1 MQKLPI
7 SLFLCFLLIGSSCNK
22 TTLIDSRSSNEV
34 IALENLADS
43 IKNKLSTIEGT
54 FAVQFSSIDRPEL
67 KLSINADSVFHAAS
81 TMKTPV
87 LYEIMKQHELG
98 NKLLSD
104 SLLVTNRFTSIVDG
118 SSYSMQVS
126 EDSEAALYEYLGEK
140 KTVLELAVLMI
151 TQSSNLATNI
161 LMETYRGPQV
171 TQSMREI
178 GADDIQVLRGVED
191 LKAFNAGRNNET
203 TAKDLWILFRELS
216 IGTSLSTDSK
226 ALALDILSKQE
237 FNDMFPAKLPIG
249 TRVEHKTG
257 WITGV
262 HHDSGILHLPNG
274 ESFILVF
281 LSKNAPDRS
290 KVQEAAAEIALM
302 FYNFLQEYP
311 NWKIELKNSGLVNLK
326 DLDPSIMVQLAYS
339 TVDNILGYD
348 AYGSLEDAYLR
359 EEAAFKLVEAQKMLL
374 AHNPNLRLYI
384 FDAARPRRIQQQLWD
399 NSELPVSERSK
410 YIANPERGSIHNFG
424 MAVDLG
430 IYDIGSGLLDMGTK
444 FDDFTEVSHITKEDS
459 LFENGLLTNNQLTNR
474 KLLREIMVAAGFQTL
489 STEWWHFDA
498 MERSRTKEL
507 FSIIE

>member
-1 MQKLPI
+1 MQKLFI
-7 SLFLCFLLIGSSCNK
+7 SLFLCFLLVGISCKK
-22 TTLIDSRSSNEV
+22 TTPIGTISSNQV
-34 IALENLADS
+34 VALENLADS
-43 IKNKLSTIEGT
+43 INTRLSSIEGT

-87 LYEIMKQHELG
+87 LYEILKQHELG

-104 SLLVTNRFTSIVDG
+104 SLLVTNRFTSIVDN
-118 SSYSMQVS
+118 SPYSMQVT
-126 EDSEAALYEYLGEK
+126 EDSEAALYEFLGEK
-140 KTVLELAVLMI
+140 KTVLELAELMI

-178 GADDIQVLRGVED
+178 GAVDIQVLRGVED
-191 LKAFNAGRNNET
+191 LKAYNAGRNNET
-203 TAKDLWILFRELS
+203 TARDLWILFRELAK
-216 IGTSLSTDSK
+216 GTSLSTESK
-226 ALALDILSKQE
+226 TIALDILSKQE
-237 FNDMFPAKLPIG
+237 FNDMFPSKLPLG
-249 TRVEHKTG
+249 TRIEHKTG

-262 HHDSGILHLPNG
+262 HHDSGIIHMPNG
-274 ESFILVF
+274 ESFVLVF
-281 LSKNAPDRS
+281 LSKNAPERS
-290 KVQEAAAEIALM
+290 KVQETAAEIALM

-311 NWKIELKNSGLVNLK
+311 DWNIELKDSGLINLK
-326 DLDPSIMVQLAYS
+326 DLDSTIIVHLAYS
-339 TVDNILGYD
+339 TVDNILGHD

-359 EEAAFKLVEAQKMLL
+359 EEAAVKLVEAQKILL

-384 FDAARPRRIQQQLWD
+384 FDASRPRRIQQQLWD

-430 IYDIGSGLLDMGTK
+430 IYDIDAGLLDMGTK

-459 LFENGLLTNNQLTNR
+459 LVENGFLTNHQLSNR

-489 STEWWHFDA
+489 ATEWWHFDA
-498 MERSRTKEL
+498 MERSRTKEQ
-507 FSIIE
+507 FDIVE

>member
-1 MQKLPI
+1 MQKLLI
-7 SLFLCFLLIGSSCNK
+7 SLFLCFLFIGISCNK
-22 TTLIDSRSSNEV
+22 TTLKESRSPNEV
-34 IALENLADS
+34 LALENLADS
-43 IKNKLSTIEGT
+43 IENKLSTIEGN
-54 FAVQFSSIDRPEL
+54 FAVQFSSIDRPGL
-67 KLSINADSVFHAAS
+67 NLSINADSVFHAAS

-87 LYEIMKQHELG
+87 LYEILKQHELG

-104 SLLVTNRFTSIVDG
+104 SLLVGNRFTSIVDG

-126 EDSEAALYEYLGEK
+126 EDSEAALYEFLGEK
-140 KTVLELAVLMI
+140 KTVLELAELMI

-161 LMETYRGPQV
+161 LMETYKGPQV

-203 TAKDLWILFRELS
+203 TARDLWVLFKELAT
-216 IGTSLSTDSK
+216 GTSLTTESK
-226 ALALDILSKQE
+226 TIALDILSKQE
-237 FNDMFPAKLPIG
+237 FNDMFPAKLPFG

-262 HHDSGILHLPNG
+262 HHDSGIIHMPNG
-274 ESFILVF
+274 ESFVLVF
-281 LSKNAPDRS
+281 LSKNAPDRL
-290 KVQEAAAEIALM
+290 KVQETAAEIALM
-302 FYNFLQEYP
+302 FYNFLTEYP
-311 NWKIELKNSGLVNLK
+311 DWNIELKNSGLVNLK
-326 DLDPSIMVQLAYS
+326 DLDSSIIVQLAYS

-359 EEAAFKLVEAQKMLL
+359 EEAAEKLVEAQKMLL

-410 YIANPERGSIHNFG
+410 YIANPGRGSIHNFG

-430 IYDIGSGLLDMGTK
+430 IYDIDAGLLDMGTK

-459 LFENGLLTNNQLTNR
+459 LVENGFLTNHQLSNR

-489 STEWWHFDA
+489 ATEWWHFDA
-498 MERSRTKEL
+498 MERSRTKEQ
-507 FSIIE
+507 FDIVE